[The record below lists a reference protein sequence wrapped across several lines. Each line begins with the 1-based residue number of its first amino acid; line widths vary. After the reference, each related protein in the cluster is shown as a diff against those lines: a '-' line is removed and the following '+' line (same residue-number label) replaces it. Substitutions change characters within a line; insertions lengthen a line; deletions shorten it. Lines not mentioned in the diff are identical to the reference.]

1 MHDPLTPIERRVYH
15 YLIDFLA
22 EHTYQPSVREIGR
35 RFRIRSTKTV
45 AEVLQSLA
53 EKGFIEK
60 TTGRSRGVR
69 LVGYSGVGH
78 TLPIPLYERI
88 NPAEPHLTPEN
99 RSRHIVIDRSFVPA
113 DDAFFVRAADDAM
126 RARGMLVGDL
136 VLVNPAVRSHEGDA
150 VVVRVSD
157 RTLVR
162 LISHRGGQLA
172 LGTADGSAPEVVL
185 GPRDDFS
192 VLGVVAGVFRPF
204 HDSPNGEEA

>member
-69 LVGYSGVGH
+69 LVGYTGVGH
-78 TLPIPLYERI
+78 TLPIPLYERV
-88 NPAEPHLTPEN
+88 NAGEPHLTSEN
-99 RSRHIVIDRSFVPA
+99 RSRHIAVDRSFVPA
-113 DDAFFVRAADDAM
+113 DDAFFVRASDDGM
-126 RARGMLVGDL
+126 RDRGVLAGDL
-136 VLVNPAVRSHEGDA
+136 VLVNPAVRSREGDA
-150 VVVRVSD
+150 VVARVNGE
-157 RTLVR
+157 TLVR
-162 LISHRGGQLA
+162 LISHRGGAVA
-172 LGTADGSAPEVVL
+172 LGTSDGATAEVVL

-204 HDSPNGEEA
+204 HDEPNGDGG